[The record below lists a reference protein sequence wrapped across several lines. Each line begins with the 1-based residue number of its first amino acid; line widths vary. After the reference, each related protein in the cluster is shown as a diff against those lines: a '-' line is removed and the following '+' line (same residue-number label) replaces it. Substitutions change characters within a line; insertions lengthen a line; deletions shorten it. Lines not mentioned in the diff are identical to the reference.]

1 MAEEVQISN
10 VGGDGVAS
18 EVTLLRLVA
27 SIEAMAKKAGIDP
40 KAEAAK
46 LQKLHNAAIAKAET
60 ATTDATAATEENT
73 DAVKDATVE
82 TNRFARSLGGAV
94 AAGLG
99 ALAASTLGLGK
110 AFWNNTTSVE
120 EFASLL
126 PGVGRLLAPLG
137 AYVDE
142 SVSAFRSLSS
152 SGAAFGGSITNM
164 RNAAASMEISLSEMT
179 SLFTEQAPAL
189 ASLGG
194 TVEEGAARFAKMNKN
209 IKATGDF
216 RALMEMGFSV
226 EQVNEGMADYI
237 SLQARQ
243 GRLQGQSTEQLAAGS
258 ARYLRQIDLL
268 ARVTG
273 KTREEAQA
281 ALDRQATDSI
291 ARTLLNQ
298 FEAGSDEY
306 NNLSASLALLDEV
319 GGETANALKGMLT
332 ENLTPAA
339 GKFMAMLGDSGETV
353 HQAMMEVGRGANPQ
367 VLLDAF
373 KTAGGELEKFAGAD
387 AAGRVAMIQALREA
401 GDPMAE
407 YLDGAAKLIDLGNR
421 DMAAAQAQQ
430 AAQRAQQDDASR
442 AMLTFEQNQRELSAA
457 LHKAFVASGILDLI
471 GKGLTA
477 MGTLLTGIATSLT
490 EFSTK
495 VANGEWFS
503 AITGILG
510 DALGG
515 LWNNA
520 GIIGAIVAGIAA
532 LFAAKAASTA
542 LSSAVG
548 GFFTRMFSGRGAA
561 TGSAPTAPTAGGSGP
576 INGGMGKSIG
586 DFGRGLGR
594 GIGGILRGLALGISA
609 FANPAVP
616 LGAAALGAAIVAIGA
631 GIAGATWI
639 MGSALPTFA
648 EGLKSFENIDGDKL
662 SAAGKGMS
670 AVALGMAAFGA
681 GSAVAGLGSLVGSVT
696 QGIAGLFGAED
707 PLEKI
712 KRFQDYDLDSARIEN
727 NANAI
732 VAYSRGM
739 SALGAAEGLVGIGAA
754 ASAFGG
760 AIAGF
765 FGAESP
771 LDKVFTFQSYAF
783 NTAKIRA
790 NAEAVSAY
798 AEAMKD
804 FPQSPSVSIFEAFK
818 NGLLSLFGGDT
829 DPFTPMREFG
839 EMRFNTAGIIQNSE
853 AVKGFSVAM
862 KDFAQ
867 SDISQV
873 DIPRNLASRLGEL
886 NNVPH
891 DNFQS
896 LANGLNAIGSVQGLQ
911 ANLDALKNGLDPAS
925 VTRYADAIENLVKQ
939 LEDLNSELSK
949 DNNGRRSGTGT
960 NAGDVVGSMATTG
973 TSESTQQLNNIMQQ
987 VLAVL
992 TEMRDISEDI
1002 EDNTGNMVG
1011 NNIAQGGISV
1021 LPR

>member
-1 MAEEVQISN
+1 LADEVQITN

-18 EVTLLRLVA
+18 EVTLLRLTA
-27 SIEAMAKKAGIDP
+27 SIEALAKKAGIDP

-46 LQKLHNAAIAKAET
+46 LQKLHNAAIAKA
-60 ATTDATAATEENT
+60 ATSTTEATEATEANT
-73 DAVKDATVE
+73 DAVKDATTE

-99 ALAASTLGLGK
+99 SLVSSALGLGK
-110 AFWNNTTSVE
+110 AFWNNSTSVE
-120 EFASLL
+120 EFASHL
-126 PGVGRLLAPLG
+126 PVLGNFLAPLG

-164 RNAAASMEISLSEMT
+164 RNAAANMEISLSEMT

-306 NNLSASLALLDEV
+306 NNLSASLALLDEI
-319 GGETANALKGMLT
+319 GGEAANALKGMLT

-339 GKFMAMLGDSGETV
+339 GQFMAMLGDSGETV
-353 HQAMMEVGRGANPQ
+353 HRAMMEVGRGANPQ

-387 AAGRVAMIQALREA
+387 AAGRVAIIQALRAA

-421 DMAAAQAQQ
+421 DMAAAQSQQ
-430 AAQRAQQDDASR
+430 AAQRAQQDEASR

-457 LHKAFVASGILDLI
+457 LHKTFVASGILDLI
-471 GKGLTA
+471 GSGLKA
-477 MGTLLTGIATSLT
+477 MGTLLTGITTSLT

-495 VANGEWFS
+495 IANGEWFT
-503 AITGILG
+503 AITDLLG

-520 GIIGAIVAGIAA
+520 GIVAAIVGGLTA
-532 LFAAKAASTA
+532 LFAAKAATSALSTA
-542 LSSAVG
+542 VS
-548 GFFTRMFSGRGAA
+548 GFFTRMFTGGRAA
-561 TGSAPTAPTAGGSGP
+561 SAAPTLAPPTGGGSGVS
-576 INGGMGKSIG
+576 GGLGKSIG
-586 DFGRGLGR
+586 DFGKGLGK
-594 GIGGILRGLALGISA
+594 GIGGILRGLAGGLAA
-609 FANPAVP
+609 FANPLVP
-616 LGAAALGAAIVAIGA
+616 LGAAALGAAVVAIGA

-639 MGSALPTFA
+639 MGKALPSFA
-648 EGLKSFENIDGDKL
+648 EGMKSFETLDGQKLID
-662 SAAGKGMS
+662 AGKGMG

-681 GSAVAGLGSLVGSVT
+681 GSAVAGLGALVGSVT
-696 QGIAGLFGAED
+696 QGIANLFGAED
-707 PLEKI
+707 PLTKI
-712 KRFQDYDLDSARIEN
+712 QRFQEYDFNRARIEN
-727 NANAI
+727 NASSIAAYAEAMKNLSASPAPSLFSSFRTGIATLLGGETDPMAPVQRFSNLNLNTNKI
-732 VAYSRGM
+732 VAN
-739 SALGAAEGLVGIGAA
+739 AGAVA
-754 ASAFGG
+754 
-760 AIAGF
+760 
-765 FGAESP
+765 
-771 LDKVFTFQSYAF
+771 
-783 NTAKIRA
+783 
-790 NAEAVSAY
+790 AY

-804 FPQSPSVSIFEAFK
+804 FPASPSVSVFESFK
-818 NGLLSLFGGDT
+818 NGLISLFGGGT
-829 DPFTPMREFG
+829 DPFAPMKAFG
-839 EMRFNTAGIIQNSE
+839 EMSFNTSGIIRNSE

-867 SDISQV
+867 SDISEV
-873 DIPRNLASRLGEL
+873 NIPRNLASGLSSL
-886 NNVPH
+886 NAVPH
-891 DNFQS
+891 DKFES
-896 LANGLNAIGSVQGLQ
+896 LANGLSALGSVQGLQ
-911 ANLDALKNGLDPAS
+911 ANLDALRNGLDATG
-925 VTRYADAIENLVKQ
+925 VNRYAGAIDNLVDK
-939 LEDLNSELSK
+939 LEDLNDELSK
-949 DNNGRRSGTGT
+949 DNNGRFTPGTGI
-960 NAGDVVGSMATTG
+960 NAGSILGSAATT
-973 TSESTQQLNNIMQQ
+973 SSNDNTQQLNTIMQQ
-987 VLAVL
+987 ILLVL

-1011 NNIAQGGISV
+1011 NNIAQGGVSI